1 MYFIFSR
8 FIYIHIII
16 SRFIGASNISTN
28 LMECVFVGANGEV
41 GFQDRGVYLYPNSA
55 SLVLSIVP
63 ADPMTVA
70 FLFGTVFRGRFSC
83 VD

>member
-1 MYFIFSR
+1 
-8 FIYIHIII
+8 
-16 SRFIGASNISTN
+16 
-28 LMECVFVGANGEV
+28 MECVFVGANGEV

-63 ADPMTVA
+63 VDPMTVA